1 MWVVNLRCRLLSL
14 LRIHHPNCEVCNA
27 REKYGLEM
35 RKRLEDLSERT
46 QPHPLNHGNH
56 EEAVEVFDSRPGEVV
71 STPMS
76 SKAQKR
82 KKIA

>member
-1 MWVVNLRCRLLSL
+1 
-14 LRIHHPNCEVCNA
+14 
-27 REKYGLEM
+27 M

-56 EEAVEVFDSRPGEVV
+56 EEGVEVFDSRPGEVV